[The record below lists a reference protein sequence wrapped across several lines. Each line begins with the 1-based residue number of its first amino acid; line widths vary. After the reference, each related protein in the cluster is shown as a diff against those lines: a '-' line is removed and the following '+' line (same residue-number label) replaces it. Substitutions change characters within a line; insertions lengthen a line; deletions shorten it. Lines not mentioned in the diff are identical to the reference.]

1 MRATLIL
8 LLISLSACTSH
19 GVISTADNL
28 QPAVSTPSVMINYIQ
43 TKRYSLP
50 RDAHYKLQECLD
62 FAVRTMQVGETCRWD
77 YEKAVGFV
85 KLVKIDSRQCH
96 IMYNTLYYKK
106 KPKYWQTTACW
117 STGAGKWL
125 FS

>member
-1 MRATLIL
+1 MRALLIL
-8 LLISLSACTSH
+8 VLISLSACSTH

-28 QPAVSTPSVMINYIQ
+28 QPAVSSPSVMINLIQ

-50 RDAHYKLQECLD
+50 RDAHPKLQECLD
-62 FAVRTMQVGETCRWD
+62 FAVKEMQVGETCRWD
-77 YEKAVGFV
+77 HKNAVGFV

-117 STGAGKWL
+117 STGVNKWL
-125 FS
+125 FT